1 MTTPRPNACE
11 VEAHPWRRRTG
22 PPLTPFPC
30 FIPSGKYIGN
40 RPVKLR
46 KSTWQQR
53 DVKTLK
59 KKERKEKKM
68 VKKLAA
74 TVVAPQ

>member
-1 MTTPRPNACE
+1 MAAQRDRRAACVALRSPLPPTPQ
-11 VEAHPWRRRTG
+11 
-22 PPLTPFPC
+22 PLFFST
-30 FIPSGKYIGN
+30 GKYIGG
-40 RPVKLR
+40 RPVKLK

-68 VKKLAA
+68 VKKIAA
-74 TVVAPQ
+74 AVVAPK